1 MTNVLL
7 VAPAVVLIETVSGA
21 ITGRRFKAASMAVAS
36 LEAFRGPVKSK
47 KKNLNMLK
55 NLKTLPYAQYIF
67 FCTILIHSYL
77 SCIILACECSF
88 ICNEVTYWT
97 ETQ

>member
-47 KKNLNMLK
+47 KKNL
-55 NLKTLPYAQYIF
+55 T
-67 FCTILIHSYL
+67 C
-77 SCIILACECSF
+77 
-88 ICNEVTYWT
+88 
-97 ETQ
+97 